1 MYPGLIFR
9 SSFLYLVFG
18 AQTLSRFPSQHWRR
32 APVGLPECTTPMAG
46 SILGGTEGSNSLTQ
60 SLSSRIL
67 CSDTENCR
75 VFVEFAQF

>member
-1 MYPGLIFR
+1 LVFR

-18 AQTLSRFPSQHWRR
+18 AQTLSRFPSQHSRS
-32 APVGLPECTTPMAG
+32 APFELPECTTPIAW
-46 SILGGTEGSNSLTQ
+46 SILGGTEGSNSLLFATQ

-75 VFVEFAQF
+75 VFVEFARF